1 MVSPRAGSLTIGI
14 RHLGNPTF
22 GMQFMNDTETVPRDL
37 ATQQEPC
44 KPYYT
49 DLVEEKLPA
58 LLILQLSHR
67 FWLLLGWE
75 ATKTHSLG
83 LAPFPVCAP
92 LAKEA
97 ITLVCGDQLSC
108 TAQRSGI
115 STFSSHKALLLDAH
129 TYDFWQRPLMTLLL
143 VDSAWARESVV
154 WFENTEP
161 GNRNAFFP
169 PVEKPCDQA
178 IRNVIIFNRQLLW
191 GLAFVRFHARSW

>member
-49 DLVEEKLPA
+49 DLMEEKLPA

-97 ITLVCGDQLSC
+97 NHTGLRGPAIMYGPALRDLYFFLS
-108 TAQRSGI
+108 QSSPSGCPHI
-115 STFSSHKALLLDAH
+115 
-129 TYDFWQRPLMTLLL
+129 
-143 VDSAWARESVV
+143 
-154 WFENTEP
+154 
-161 GNRNAFFP
+161 
-169 PVEKPCDQA
+169 
-178 IRNVIIFNRQLLW
+178 
-191 GLAFVRFHARSW
+191 